1 MHRTEKSHEEGYKVG
16 GTEGGIKRVHVE
28 INGGALWPS
37 AVLGGY
43 KKADEKLQVKNQRP
57 FKGMR
62 LGAGNNVTSSAHGPT
77 RTNTKALWLGR
88 NPPVVGS

>member
-16 GTEGGIKRVHVE
+16 GTEGGIKRVHVK
-28 INGGALWPS
+28 INVRALWPS
-37 AVLGGY
+37 AILGGY

-57 FKGMR
+57 SNGM
-62 LGAGNNVTSSAHGPT
+62 GAGKRVILSGYCPT
-77 RTNTKALWLGR
+77 RTNTKALWLER